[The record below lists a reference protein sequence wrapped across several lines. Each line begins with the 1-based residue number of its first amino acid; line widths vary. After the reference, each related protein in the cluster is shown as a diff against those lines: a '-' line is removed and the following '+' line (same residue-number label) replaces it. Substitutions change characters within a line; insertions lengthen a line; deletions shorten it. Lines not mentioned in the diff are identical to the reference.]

1 MKIFVQTAK
10 DVPHGAQ
17 TIELEMEDWENFRS
31 IKEIMRKHIG
41 VHPDLQRLSIA
52 NRPMG
57 DPRPLKDC
65 GIKDRSVFFLEVIRV
80 GHDGEIISRAES
92 DEEKETKNDRTDT
105 SPSLI
110 SLPTKSSFKKRKCTE
125 TEEGK
130 INWAQMEDVERLAKK
145 AAGCADGLHFHQ
157 EQIDALKTFQSAASQ
172 PLQSTDSRIRALERC
187 VFDDI
192 GEIQSPCMLK
202 MRIMLFE
209 DMVGKANQQNNARL
223 QWIEQVFREE
233 LDEHSKMLEKQIKK
247 HR

>member
-10 DVPHGAQ
+10 NVPHGAQ
-17 TIELEMEDWENFRS
+17 TIELEIEDWENFRS
-31 IKEIMRKHIG
+31 IKEVVRKRTG

-52 NRPMG
+52 NRTMW
-57 DPRPLKDC
+57 DARPLKDC
-65 GIKDRSVFFLEVIRV
+65 GIKDRSVFYLELIRER
-80 GHDGEIISRAES
+80 HDGEEEEAES

-125 TEEGK
+125 EGK
-130 INWAQMEDVERLAKK
+130 INLAQMEDVERLEKK
-145 AAGCADGLHFHQ
+145 VAGCADGLRFHQ

-192 GEIQSPCMLK
+192 GETQSPCMLK
-202 MRIMLFE
+202 MRIMLLE